1 MVAHDLVNKL
11 SAIVGHCHLL
21 REMTEPGT
29 ELAKRL
35 TMIGDLAKSAAK
47 DLTEHQRELR
57 EAMRKPDKHR
67 RLAG

>member
-1 MVAHDLVNKL
+1 
-11 SAIVGHCHLL
+11 
-21 REMTEPGT
+21 
-29 ELAKRL
+29 
-35 TMIGDLAKSAAK
+35 MIGDLAKSAAK